1 MFSGGY
7 QKGPVAWN
15 RLIMNLSTE
24 NETLLTKYE
33 VMWLEGKDLVT
44 LLIVKINDNKI
55 RLPDELLN
63 DISLDYITLIPYEY
77 YR

>member
-1 MFSGGY
+1 
-7 QKGPVAWN
+7 
-15 RLIMNLSTE
+15 MNLSTE

-63 DISLDYITLIPYEY
+63 VIFLDYITLIPHD
-77 YR
+77 

>member
-1 MFSGGY
+1 
-7 QKGPVAWN
+7 
-15 RLIMNLSTE
+15 MNLSTE
-24 NETLLTKYE
+24 NETLQTKFE
-33 VMWLEGKDLVT
+33 VILLEGKDLVT

-63 DISLDYITLIPYEY
+63 DISLDYITLIPHEY

>member
-1 MFSGGY
+1 
-7 QKGPVAWN
+7 
-15 RLIMNLSTE
+15 MNLSTE

-63 DISLDYITLIPYEY
+63 DIFLDYITLIPHD
-77 YR
+77 

>member
-1 MFSGGY
+1 
-7 QKGPVAWN
+7 
-15 RLIMNLSTE
+15 MNLSTE
-24 NETLLTKYE
+24 NETLVTKYE

-63 DISLDYITLIPYEY
+63 DISLDYITLIPHD
-77 YR
+77 

>member
-1 MFSGGY
+1 M
-7 QKGPVAWN
+7 PWD

-24 NETLLTKYE
+24 NETLQTKFE
-33 VMWLEGKDLVT
+33 VILLEGKDLVT

>member
-1 MFSGGY
+1 MFSRGY
-7 QKGPVAWN
+7 QKGPVPWD

-24 NETLLTKYE
+24 NETLQTKFE
-33 VMWLEGKDLVT
+33 VILLEGKDLVT

-63 DISLDYITLIPYEY
+63 DIFLDYITLIPHD
-77 YR
+77 

>member
-1 MFSGGY
+1 
-7 QKGPVAWN
+7 
-15 RLIMNLSTE
+15 MNLSTE
-24 NETLLTKYE
+24 NETLVTKYE

-63 DISLDYITLIPYEY
+63 VIFLDYITLIPHD
-77 YR
+77 

>member
-1 MFSGGY
+1 
-7 QKGPVAWN
+7 
-15 RLIMNLSTE
+15 MNLSTE

-55 RLPDELLN
+55 RLPDELLK
-63 DISLDYITLIPYEY
+63 DIFLDYITLIPHD
-77 YR
+77 

>member
-1 MFSGGY
+1 
-7 QKGPVAWN
+7 
-15 RLIMNLSTE
+15 MNLSTE

-63 DISLDYITLIPYEY
+63 DISLDYITLIPHD
-77 YR
+77 

>member
-1 MFSGGY
+1 
-7 QKGPVAWN
+7 
-15 RLIMNLSTE
+15 MNLSTE
-24 NETLLTKYE
+24 NETLVTKYE